1 LEAKIDKIEGLES
14 CVSTPDQTKLG
25 EMLKVMKSKGGS
37 CLSLEQ
43 MVDRFVLEVME
54 THPNV
59 DKNSLCEMISK
70 SFQESKRLKLDDE
83 NDSDDVEENMGII
96 FDEAMDMMVRSSYAQ
111 SQAQMQNHP
120 NQQAQMQAPDRQQV
134 KPYPQTQQQYL
145 PPQQQALMQAPDPQ
159 QYIQPNQLPPQQ
171 QAQMQA
177 PDPQQYIQPKQLP
190 PQQQAQMQAPDPQQV
205 KQYPQPQ
212 QEYLPLQQQYQYPPP
227 HSTQAQFA
235 PHHQSLQVRPHSQYH
250 PAQTQVH
257 QHHPQSQQTKDTSL
271 TTNSRPHQTTDTS
284 LLEQF
289 SPTTAA
295 DGPNVVPQSDR
306 QENEDSDQ
314 QEDEDDERTR
324 KNPNDGVIKKVVSH
338 GFYQDNVCLYFMCD
352 WEGNDPDTGKPWPP
366 SQSTFIEVAKVEDK
380 FDEYFNGL
388 TNEEKEE
395 INECMKDPKKYRR
408 KLRTQ
413 QKKSVRY
420 LVIIYPFVTLSS
432 SQSHLCSLKHPD

>member
-1 LEAKIDKIEGLES
+1 MEKN
-14 CVSTPDQTKLG
+14 
-25 EMLKVMKSKGGS
+25 GS
-37 CLSLEQ
+37 WKKME
-43 MVDRFVLEVME
+43 VLH
-54 THPNV
+54 TA
-59 DKNSLCEMISK
+59 
-70 SFQESKRLKLDDE
+70 R
-83 NDSDDVEENMGII
+83 MGII

-145 PPQQQALMQAPDPQ
+145 PP
-159 QYIQPNQLPPQQ
+159 
-171 QAQMQA
+171 
-177 PDPQQYIQPKQLP
+177 
-190 PQQQAQMQAPDPQQV
+190 
-205 KQYPQPQ
+205 
-212 QEYLPLQQQYQYPPP
+212 QQQYQYPPP

-284 LLEQF
+284 LLEHF

-295 DGPNVVPQSDR
+295 DGSNVVPQTDR

-314 QEDEDDERTR
+314 QKNEDDERTR

-366 SQSTFIEVAKVEDK
+366 SQSTYIEVAKVEDK